1 MLRPE
6 CLATGVL
13 VSLMHPPLLLR
24 GSTEPQA
31 IEPDGWFRTVIEAIS
46 RDLLRI
52 AAAISWRRSPRARQS
67 PETIYHTRVLSMPKV
82 LIAPA
87 TLANIA
93 GPYLEALRSAGLEL
107 VFSPF
112 PAQMV
117 EEELLPTLK
126 GVSASLAGSE
136 PYTRRVIEA
145 NPQLRVIAR
154 AGVGYDA
161 VDLAAANERGIA
173 VCITPG
179 TNQDAVAE
187 HTFALMLALVKHL
200 IPQHNGTVAGNWPR
214 QANLPL
220 RGRTLGIAGLG
231 RIGKAV
237 AIRGAVFKMPLM
249 AYEPYPD
256 QAFVR
261 EYNIELVSL
270 ERLLAVSDFLS
281 LHLPMT
287 KESKHFINKN
297 ALARMK
303 PTAFLVNT
311 ARGGL
316 VCEADLYEA
325 LRARRIAG
333 AALDVFEEEP
343 PRVSPLF
350 TLDNVVVT
358 PHAAGVDIQS
368 RDDMAL
374 SAAEAIA
381 SLSRGEWPA
390 EKIVNAE
397 VRAKFK
403 W

>member
-1 MLRPE
+1 
-6 CLATGVL
+6 
-13 VSLMHPPLLLR
+13 
-24 GSTEPQA
+24 
-31 IEPDGWFRTVIEAIS
+31 
-46 RDLLRI
+46 
-52 AAAISWRRSPRARQS
+52 
-67 PETIYHTRVLSMPKV
+67 MPKV

-87 TLANIA
+87 TLTNVGGA
-93 GPYLEALRSAGLEL
+93 YLDALRGAGLEV

-112 PAQMV
+112 PAQMI
-117 EEELLPTLK
+117 EEQIRPTLA

-154 AGVGYDA
+154 VGVGYDA
-161 VDLAAANERGIA
+161 VDVIAATERGIA
-173 VCITPG
+173 VCIAPG

-187 HTFALMLALVKHL
+187 HTFTLILALVKHL
-200 IPQHNGTVAGNWPR
+200 IPQHAGTVAGQWPR

-237 AIRGAVFKMPLM
+237 AIRGAAFRMPLL
-249 AYEPYPD
+249 AYESYPD

-261 EYNIELVSL
+261 QYNVTLVSF
-270 ERLLAVSDFLS
+270 ERLLAESDFLS
-281 LHLPMT
+281 LHLPLT
-287 KESKHFINKN
+287 AQSKHLISK
-297 ALARMK
+297 ATLARMK

-325 LRARRIAG
+325 LRSGRLGGAG
-333 AALDVFEEEP
+333 LDVFEEEP
-343 PRVSPLF
+343 PVPSPLF
-350 TLDNVVVT
+350 GLPNVVVT
-358 PHAAGVDIQS
+358 PHAAGVDLQS

-381 SLSRGEWPA
+381 SLYRGEWPT
-390 EKIVNAE
+390 EKVVNPE

-403 W
+403 WER